1 MEMPQISLEIIQST
15 TVSIEDG
22 KRFWENALDT
32 MLKENPLLYQ
42 LLVVG
47 GKNTMKDEEF
57 NNGYQRG
64 AALIYILLSRQV
76 EAENMNEQ
84 WG

>member
-47 GKNTMKDEEF
+47 GNNTIKGEEF
-57 NNGYQRG
+57 NHGYQRG
-64 AALIYILLSRQV
+64 AALTYILLSRQV